1 VYYQDMMLNGRPLS
15 PALGIEVRGVDL
27 RWPAAPDLADAIVET
42 WRRHHLLLFR
52 DQVLETEHQVR
63 FARMFGPISHRGAYM
78 KDRDASYVSNARP
91 DGILG
96 DGILN
101 FHSDHTFFRHPLRA
115 IALYA
120 IEVPAEGGD
129 TLFANAIQAL
139 RNLPGALRA
148 RIRGLRSLQLFDYRG
163 DYNKRSR
170 IEDAAP
176 GSPRTWHPLVL
187 CDPTTGE
194 DVLFVHDH
202 TTAAIEGLGDS
213 ESEALVAELMPY
225 IADPA
230 IGYRHVWR
238 PGDLVV
244 WNNIALQH
252 ARTPFPS
259 TARRTLRRTPIAVSR
274 AESVDATAAP

>member
-1 VYYQDMMLNGRPLS
+1 MMLDGRPLS
-15 PALGIEVRGVDL
+15 PALGIEVRGIDL
-27 RWPAAPDLADAIVET
+27 RWPIGPDLAAAILET

-52 DQVLETEHQVR
+52 GQVLETGHQVR
-63 FARMFGPISHRGAYM
+63 FATLFGPISHRGAYM
-78 KDRDASYVSNARP
+78 KDRDATYVSNARP

-129 TLFANAIQAL
+129 TLFANAILAL
-139 RNLPGALRA
+139 RNLPGPLRE
-148 RIRGLRSLQLFDYRG
+148 RVRRLRSLQLFDYAG
-163 DYNKRSR
+163 DYNRRSR
-170 IEDAAP
+170 VEDAAP
-176 GSPRTWHPLVL
+176 GSPRTWHPLVMR
-187 CDPTTGE
+187 DPTTGE

-202 TTAAIEGLGDS
+202 TTAAIEGLD
-213 ESEALVAELMPY
+213 EAETEELVAELMPY
-225 IADPA
+225 LADPA
-230 IGYRHVWR
+230 IGYRHAWR

-252 ARTPFPS
+252 ARTPFAPS
-259 TARRTLRRTPIAVSR
+259 ARRTLRRTPIAVSE
-274 AESVDATAAP
+274 AEAIDATAAA